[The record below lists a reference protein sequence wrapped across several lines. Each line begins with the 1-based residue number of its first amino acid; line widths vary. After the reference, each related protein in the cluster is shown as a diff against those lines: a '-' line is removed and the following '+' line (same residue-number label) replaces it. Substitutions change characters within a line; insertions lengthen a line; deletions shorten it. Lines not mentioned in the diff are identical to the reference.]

1 MKLINLVLLSSLMGF
16 SSFAVELTEKKIIKE
31 EDLAAMFTKDAKFSA
46 EATDQAAID
55 KEMVVLDEEGKEA
68 SFGSVLLL
76 DECAKL
82 PDENAY
88 KNCKQKV
95 LNNK

>member
-1 MKLINLVLLSSLMGF
+1 MKSFNLILITSLLCF
-16 SSFAVELTEKKIIKE
+16 STWSVEPTEKKVIKE
-31 EDLAAMFTKDAKFSA
+31 EELASMFTKDAKFSA

-55 KEMVVLDEEGKEA
+55 KEMIVLDEEAKEA

-88 KNCKQKV
+88 QVCKQKV
-95 LNNK
+95 LKNK

>member
-1 MKLINLVLLSSLMGF
+1 MKLFNLVLLSLLISF
-16 SSFAVELTEKKIIKE
+16 SSFAVEPTEKKVIKE
-31 EDLAAMFTKDAKFSA
+31 EELASMFTKEAKFSG
-46 EATDQAAID
+46 EAIDQAAID
-55 KEMVVLDEEGKEA
+55 KDMAVLDEEGKEA

-95 LNNK
+95 LSNK